1 MPSLRDFAREQLA
14 QVEQRSL
21 TRHVVETERLG
32 GTRVRRGGKEFVSFS
47 CNDYLGLTHH
57 PKVIAAA
64 REALER
70 YGTGAGASR
79 LVTGSHP
86 AYADLER
93 LLAEMKGTERS
104 LVFSSGYMANL
115 GVIPS
120 LVGKDDLIVAD
131 RLCHASMWDGAR
143 LSGATVMRFDHNDLD
158 RCEDI
163 LEAHRGGFGRCLILT
178 ESVFSMDGDRGPILG
193 FEPSGPAY
201 KAWLM
206 TDDAHDLAMNRPS
219 GADVKMGT
227 LSKALGSCGGHVCG
241 PAELIE
247 WLANRARSLMFTT
260 GLPPA
265 SVAAATAALRIIR
278 DDEGLSRKPLENA
291 RRFTDALGRQ
301 PAVSQIVPVIVGEPE
316 RALAA
321 SAMLQ
326 EHGLL
331 AVAIRPPS
339 VPPGTARLR
348 FAFSAL
354 HEAEP
359 IERAA
364 ELLKK
369 HGYARAE

>member
-1 MPSLRDFAREQLA
+1 MPDLRDYAREQLA
-14 QVEQRSL
+14 RTEEKTLMRRVM
-21 TRHVVETERLG
+21 ETERLG
-32 GTRVRRGGKEFVSFS
+32 GTRVRRGGKEYVSFS

-70 YGTGAGASR
+70 FGTGAAASR

-86 AYADLER
+86 VYAELER
-93 LLAEMKGTERS
+93 LLAGMKGTEAA
-104 LVFSSGYMANL
+104 LVFSSGYLANV
-115 GVIPS
+115 GVIPA
-120 LVGKDDLIVAD
+120 LVGKEDLIVVD
-131 RLCHASMWDGAR
+131 SLSHACTWDGCR
-143 LSGATVMRFDHNDLD
+143 LSGATVMRFDHNDLGH
-158 RCEDI
+158 CWDI
-163 LEAHRGGFGRCLILT
+163 LESHRRRFGRCLILT
-178 ESVFSMDGDRGPILG
+178 ETVFSMDGDRGPVGELTG
-193 FEPSGPAY
+193 LAHEY
-201 KAWLM
+201 DAWLM
-206 TDDAHDLAMNRPS
+206 TDDAHGLGISSAET
-219 GADVKMGT
+219 ADVQMGT
-227 LSKALGSCGGHVCG
+227 LSKSVGSCGGYVCG
-241 PAELIE
+241 TAELIA
-247 WLANRARSLMFTT
+247 WLANRSRSLLFST

-265 SVAAATAALRIIR
+265 SAAAAVAALGIIR
-278 DDEGLSRKPLENA
+278 DDEDLCAKPLENA
-291 RRFTDALGRQ
+291 RRFTDALGR
-301 PAVSQIVPVIVGEPE
+301 PAAVSQIVPVIVGAPE

-364 ELLKK
+364 ALLKE
-369 HGYARAE
+369 HGYA